1 MQKLKIGIIF
11 GGPSSEHNVS
21 IKSAI
26 SIIQNISHIKYII
39 IPIYLDVNGIWYYIN
54 LIDQLSNITVLAI
67 EELINDSINQIRS
80 YKSKFNKNIQN
91 IDYNLMHQLLDVAF
105 PIIHGKP
112 GENGVLQGFF
122 ELLDIPYI
130 GSSVLS
136 SSITMD
142 KDITKVILRDN
153 GITFV
158 PYMVIRKYEYINQRK
173 KDAFLKFV
181 KNKFI
186 LPMFIKPA
194 TYGSSIGISK
204 IENYS
209 NIEKGIENAF
219 RYDNKIIIEQ
229 GINAKEIEVSVL
241 ENINNYEE
249 PIISL
254 PGQIVVNDN
263 FYSYKTKYLIKNGA
277 RLQVPA
283 VLNNKLTEEIR
294 RKAGQIFTILDCNCL
309 ARVDFFLEYGSHNI
323 YFNEINTLP
332 GFTEISIYPKLLDL
346 YGIKYDDLLERLISL
361 SLKKYKDEKV
371 KHNTAISLLC

>member
-26 SIIQNISHIKYII
+26 SIIQNISLIKYSI
-39 IPIYLDVNGIWYYIN
+39 IPIYLDITGVWHYIN
-54 LIDQLSNITVLAI
+54 LMDQSNNINISVI
-67 EELINDSINQIRS
+67 KELINDSINEIRY
-80 YKSKFNKNIQN
+80 YKNKCNRNIRN
-91 IDYNLMHQLLDVAF
+91 IDYNQLHQLLDVVF

-122 ELLDIPYI
+122 ELLGIPYI

-142 KDITKVILRDN
+142 KDITKVILKDN
-153 GITFV
+153 GMNVV
-158 PYMVIRKYEYINQRK
+158 PYVVVKKYEYINQHK
-173 KDAFLKFV
+173 KDSFLEV
-181 KNKFI
+181 VSNKFS
-186 LPMFIKPA
+186 LPIFIKPA

-204 IENYS
+204 IKSYS
-209 NIEKGIENAF
+209 DIEKGVKNAF
-219 RYDNKIIIEQ
+219 KYDNKIIIEQ
-229 GINAKEIEVSVL
+229 GIDAKEIEVSVL
-241 ENINNYEE
+241 ENINNYGE
-249 PIISL
+249 PIVSL
-254 PGQIVVNDN
+254 PAQIIVNDD
-263 FYSYKTKYLIKNGA
+263 FYSYKAKYLIKNGA

-283 VLNNKLTEEIR
+283 ILNNKLIEEIR
-294 RKAGQIFTILDCNCL
+294 RKAGEIFTILDCSCL
-309 ARVDFFLEYGSHNI
+309 ARVDFFLERKSHKI

-361 SLKKYKDEKV
+361 SLKRYKDEKV
-371 KHNTAISLLC
+371 KHNAAISLL